1 MTNIH
6 AFSLYSGS
14 TGNSFLLD
22 VDGAC
27 ILIDAGKSA
36 KALCN
41 AIHACGREPHQ
52 ILAILVTHEHSDHIQ
67 ALPVFLKKHPIPVH
81 LPLACGYKLEN
92 EPWAESLLNPHPPIH
107 TMELHGIRISS
118 FPTPHDSRG
127 SVGYRIEIPTANGVF
142 RIGYA
147 TDIGYV
153 TPAVEEGLMGCDAV
167 VLESN
172 HDPEM
177 LMDGPYP
184 YDLKLR
190 VSSKRGHLSNPD
202 SADFA
207 AHLCANGTKS
217 VMLAHLSQENNTPDT
232 AYSEHLGQLANDHVR
247 LAIADPNEVVELE
260 LVQEDF
266 SC

>member
-1 MTNIH
+1 MTDIH
-6 AFSLYSGS
+6 AYSLYSGS

-22 VDGAC
+22 VNGTC

-36 KALCN
+36 KALCT
-41 AIHACGREPHQ
+41 AIHACGREPEQ
-52 ILAILVTHEHSDHIQ
+52 IAAVFVTHEHSDHIQ

-81 LPLACGYKLEN
+81 LPIACAYKLEN
-92 EPWAESLLNPHPPIH
+92 EPWAETLLHPHPPIH
-107 TMELHGIRISS
+107 TEEVNGIRFTS

-127 SVGYRIEIPTANGVF
+127 SVGYRIEIPTENGLL

-153 TPAVEEGLMGCDAV
+153 TPAVEESLMGCNAV

-177 LMDGPYP
+177 LMEGPYP
-184 YDLKLR
+184 YELKLR

-202 SADFA
+202 SACFA
-207 AHLCANGTKS
+207 ARLCANGTKS

-232 AYSEHLGQLANDHVR
+232 AYSEHLGQLAEDRVR
-247 LAIADPNEVVELE
+247 LCVADPHAVVELE
-260 LVQEDF
+260 LIQEELP
-266 SC
+266 C